1 MTMSAG
7 RIDPLL
13 KHVGVTRTRFAPNRT
28 DRFPSIAATNPRS
41 WSIRPY
47 RTISSLYLRSV
58 GIHTFRRIEK
68 KQAARRAPAYYQYNS
83 TRNNSKFELK
93 IDLADASKRA
103 QSGLPPYNRAR
114 CSFPI
119 FTTIFLKN

>member
-1 MTMSAG
+1 MTISAG

-13 KHVGVTRTRFAPNRT
+13 KQVGVTRTRLSPNRT

-58 GIHTFRRIEK
+58 GIHTFGGIDK
-68 KQAARRAPAYYQYNS
+68 KQAATSGISHIISTTAP
-83 TRNNSKFELK
+83 E
-93 IDLADASKRA
+93 
-103 QSGLPPYNRAR
+103 
-114 CSFPI
+114 
-119 FTTIFLKN
+119 TIQNLN